1 VAAPLAAYTFAA
13 FERGVLDT
21 LGVNLNVFCT
31 HRKISPVYAVV
42 HLIVGFCPLEAI
54 AQFALELEE
63 VLTLVCF
70 VLPSFEHIV
79 AL

>member
-1 VAAPLAAYTFAA
+1 MAAPLAAYTFAA

-63 VLTLVCF
+63 RLTLVCF